1 MAKAKKSEL
10 MTHEEFVLAGIKN
23 LRKEGFMGIHAVYSG
38 FNAAM
43 SSYYNIDTKEVV
55 KITKKLE
62 KDGIIVIKPSRGGVC
77 LYNAK
82 ELKAK
87 KPKKATKT
95 KKAGNPALAKI
106 LAG

>member
-43 SSYYNIDTKEVV
+43 RDYYGIDTKEVV
-55 KITKKLE
+55 KVTKQLE
-62 KDGIIVIKPSRGGVC
+62 KDGVIVIKPSKGGVC
-77 LYNAK
+77 MYIAE
-82 ELKAK
+82 ELKTSKPKRKAK
-87 KPKKATKT
+87 KAQ
-95 KKAGNPALAKI
+95 GNPALAKI